1 MFVFQFFVLIKGVVF
16 EEKVD
21 HRMNINNLNGDL
33 LAYLFEFLPVK
44 QIFINE
50 LVCKKWQR
58 YVRKLLARKI
68 TTICFGTHQFPRN
81 SVLIGI

>member
-1 MFVFQFFVLIKGVVF
+1 MFIFQFFVLIKGVVF
-16 EEKVD
+16 EGKVD
-21 HRMNINNLNGDL
+21 HKMNIKNLNSDL

-58 YVRKLLARKI
+58 
-68 TTICFGTHQFPRN
+68 
-81 SVLIGI
+81 